1 MGMTPMLRRL
11 GLRAGS
17 AALAAFAVSGCVS
30 SGVINARLHDGE
42 PVKMAYRSERFG
54 YNGTMTATMPGGEQ
68 YSGRYLEVTA
78 ETDGEA
84 LAPFW
89 MGWGVGWDDWG
100 EEDDS
105 DWMVAGEDVPSFTKS
120 YSGKVIATLLG
131 DRGGRMRCRFRLA
144 NPEEEM
150 AGGGVGQCQTGDKQK
165 IDATF

>member
-1 MGMTPMLRRL
+1 MTPMLRRF
-11 GLRAGS
+11 GLRTAGA
-17 AALAAFAVSGCVS
+17 AALACAMSGCVS

-42 PVKMAYRSERFG
+42 SVQMAYRSERFG
-54 YNGTMTATMPGGEQ
+54 YNGTMTATMPGGER
-68 YSGRYLEVTA
+68 YSGRYLEVTS

-105 DWMVAGEDVPSFTKS
+105 DWMVAGEDIPSFTKT
-120 YSGKVIATLLG
+120 YSGTVIATLLG
-131 DRGGRMRCRFRLA
+131 DRGGRMRCRFKLA

-150 AGGGVGQCQTGDKQK
+150 AGGGVGECQTADKRK

>member
-1 MGMTPMLRRL
+1 MTRMQRRL
-11 GLRAGS
+11 VAGARAASGLGLALG
-17 AALAAFAVSGCVS
+17 LAACVS
-30 SGVINARLHDGE
+30 SGAINARLHDGE
-42 PVKMAYRSERFG
+42 PVKMSYRSERFG
-54 YNGTMTATMPGGEQ
+54 YNGTMTATMPDGERFT
-68 YSGRYLEVTA
+68 GRYLEVTA

-105 DWMVAGEDVPSFTKS
+105 DYMVAGADIPSFSKT

-144 NPEEEM
+144 DPEQEM
-150 AGGGVGQCQTGDKQK
+150 SGGGVGQCQTGDKQK

>member
-1 MGMTPMLRRL
+1 M
-11 GLRAGS
+11 GLRAGGGLGL
-17 AALAAFAVSGCVS
+17 AFGLAACVS

-54 YNGTMTATMPGGEQ
+54 YNGNMTATMPSGET

-78 ETDGEA
+78 ETDGEE

-100 EEDDS
+100 SEDDS
-105 DWMVAGEDVPSFTKS
+105 DWMVAGADVPAFSKT

-144 NPEEEM
+144 NPEEERG
-150 AGGGVGQCQTGDKQK
+150 GGGVGECQTGDKQK